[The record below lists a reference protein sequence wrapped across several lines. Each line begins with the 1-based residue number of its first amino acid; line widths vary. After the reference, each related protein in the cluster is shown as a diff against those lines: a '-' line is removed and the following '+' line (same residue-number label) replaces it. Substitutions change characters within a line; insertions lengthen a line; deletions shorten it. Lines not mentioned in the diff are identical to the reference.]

1 MGVRHDVDMVAGAAF
16 VFPVSWEQRD
26 GTPKPL
32 SSYDAEL
39 QVRTNPGA
47 PGDPLIGI
55 TSAPEDGIV
64 LAAAGDIDVFISGT
78 RTLALI
84 PYIGKTLVY
93 DLVLISKTNA
103 EDRRQLVWG
112 EVEVGPG
119 VSR

>member
-26 GTPKPL
+26 GTKKPL
-32 SSYDAEL
+32 TSYDAEL
-39 QVRTNPGA
+39 QVRTSAGA
-47 PGDPLIGI
+47 AGEPLVAISSAPDDGI
-55 TSAPEDGIV
+55 T
-64 LAAAGDIDVFISGT
+64 LAAAGDIDVFISST
-78 RTLALI
+78 RTLALL